1 MGICN
6 KFPGHPTNQANFQPM
21 MPAVSFEKES
31 TMERLSPEQLRKEQI
46 NTLASPPIRH
56 GLLAKILFL
65 VMDVLYGKAR
75 TWNKFKVLELIARV
89 PYQAWEHVA
98 YIAITHSYHEG
109 GFARRI
115 YDRIREARHQQDNEQ
130 WHLLLLEEWIHRH
143 HIREGFFR
151 YRLMPQLIAF
161 MYYHISWILYVVQ
174 PSWSYRLNLEF
185 EDHAEREYMKF
196 VEEHPEFEREP
207 FRSCFRMDYG
217 NFETM
222 ADVLRQIGYDERR
235 HKEDSM
241 AKIEQAR
248 FA

>member
-1 MGICN
+1 M
-6 KFPGHPTNQANFQPM
+6 HPRGA
-21 MPAVSFEKES
+21 A
-31 TMERLSPEQLRKEQI
+31 MEQLSPEQLSPEQLRKEQI
-46 NTLASPPIRH
+46 NTLTSPPLRY
-56 GLLAKILFL
+56 GLFANVLFL
-65 VMDVLYGKAR
+65 VMDILYGKTR

-98 YIAITHSYHEG
+98 YIAITHSYHESE
-109 GFARRI
+109 FVRRI

-161 MYYHISWILYVVQ
+161 MYYHISWLLYVIK
-174 PSWSYRLNLEF
+174 PSWSYRLNMEF

-196 VEEHPEFEREP
+196 VEEHPEFEYEP
-207 FRSCFRMDYG
+207 FQSCFKMDYG
-217 NFETM
+217 NFEMM
-222 ADVLRQIGYDERR
+222 ADVLRQIGYDERM
-235 HKEDSM
+235 HKKDSL

-248 FA
+248 FT